1 MNKGTI
7 EKLASFINRRSGMIH
22 KYEDLC
28 NEFIWSR
35 HSDNMHKSMT
45 RVYNAFDEYLR
56 GNGYTEMD
64 LVERFE
70 NEFKFI
76 DGMVD

>member
-1 MNKGTI
+1 
-7 EKLASFINRRSGMIH
+7 
-22 KYEDLC
+22 
-28 NEFIWSR
+28 
-35 HSDNMHKSMT
+35 MHKSMT